1 MRTFLKSA
9 SVLAALTLVSACST
23 TTQIASDVAR
33 FHRLPVPAG
42 ETFRIVPS
50 DASKKGSLEFDSYA
64 TQVTSQLV
72 QAGFRPADA
81 SVAAT
86 YDVRLDYMI
95 SGGKEKIASRP
106 GFGSSFSSSRYYGGF
121 GGYGGYGGFGGYGRH
136 GFRGGYSY
144 YDPFYDPFF
153 YGGGFSEPE
162 VYSYTVYTRKLN
174 LDIVK
179 TVGGDKLFEGRVES
193 TGSDNRLPE
202 VMPYLV
208 QAMFTNF
215 PGNSGV
221 TQRVKIDVKRN

>member
-1 MRTFLKSA
+1 MRTFLRVA
-9 SVLAALTLVSACST
+9 SVRLGIVAAVTLVAACG

-33 FHRLPVPAG
+33 FHRLPAPQG
-42 ETFRIVPS
+42 ETFRIVPAD
-50 DASKKGSLEFDSYA
+50 DAKKGSLEFDAYA
-64 TQVTSQLV
+64 AQVTSKLV

-81 SVAAT
+81 NSTPT

-106 GFGSSFSSSRYYGGF
+106 GFGPSFHSSLYYGPGWGRYGGF
-121 GGYGGYGGFGGYGRH
+121 HGRH
-136 GFRGGYSY
+136 GYH
-144 YDPFYDPFF
+144 YDPFYDPYF
-153 YGGGFSEPE
+153 YGAGFSEPE

-179 TVGGDKLFEGRVES
+179 TAGGDKLFEGRVES
-193 TGSDNRLPE
+193 VGADNRLPE

-221 TQRVKIDVKRN
+221 TQRVKIDVKKN

>member
-1 MRTFLKSA
+1 MRMFLRAA
-9 SVLAALTLVSACST
+9 SLLAIVTLASACG

-33 FHRLPVPAG
+33 FHRLPAPQG
-42 ETFRIVPS
+42 ETFRIVAT
-50 DASKKGSLEFDSYA
+50 DGAKKGSLEFDAYA
-64 TQVTSQLV
+64 TQVTAKLV

-81 SVAAT
+81 AATAT

-95 SGGKEKIASRP
+95 SGGKEKLASRP
-106 GFGSSFSSSRYYGGF
+106 VAGSAFN
-121 GGYGGYGGFGGYGRH
+121 
-136 GFRGGYSY
+136 
-144 YDPFYDPFF
+144 DPFF
-153 YGGGFSEPE
+153 YGSGYGRFGAYYGYRGHHRFYDPFYSPFYGSAFNHQAE

-179 TVGGDKLFEGRVES
+179 AANGDKLFEGKVES
-193 TGSDNRLPE
+193 VGTDNRLPE

-221 TQRVKIDVKRN
+221 TQRVKIDVKRD

>member
-1 MRTFLKSA
+1 MRTFLRDASYKLGVLSA
-9 SVLAALTLVSACST
+9 LAFVSACST

-42 ETFRIVPS
+42 ETFRVVPS
-50 DASKKGSLEFDSYA
+50 DETKKGSLEFDTYA

-81 SVAAT
+81 SSVAT

-106 GFGSSFSSSRYYGGF
+106 GFGPSFNSSLYYG
-121 GGYGGYGGFGGYGRH
+121 GGFGGYGRH
-136 GFRGGYSY
+136 GYRGRYSY

-153 YGGGFSEPE
+153 AGGGFSEPE

-179 TVGGDKLFEGRVES
+179 ANGGDKLFEGRVES

-208 QAMFTNF
+208 QSMFTNF

-221 TQRVKIDVKRN
+221 TQRVNIDLKRN

>member
-1 MRTFLKSA
+1 MRTLIRNA
-9 SVLAALTLVSACST
+9 SYKFGLIAALALVSACST

-33 FHRLPVPAG
+33 FHRLPAPAG
-42 ETFRIVPS
+42 ETFRVVPS
-50 DASKKGSLEFDSYA
+50 DVSKKGSLEFDTYA

-81 SVAAT
+81 NSAAT

-106 GFGSSFSSSRYYGGF
+106 GFGPSFNSSLYYGGA
-121 GGYGGYGGFGGYGRH
+121 FGGYGRH
-136 GFRGGYSY
+136 GYRGRY
-144 YDPFYDPFF
+144 YDPFYDPYFS
-153 YGGGFSEPE
+153 GIGFSEPE

-179 TVGGDKLFEGRVES
+179 ANGGDKLFEGRVES

-221 TQRVKIDVKRN
+221 TQHVKIDVKRN

>member
-1 MRTFLKSA
+1 MRTILQQTGFKLGA
-9 SVLAALTLVSACST
+9 LAALTFLSACSA

-33 FHRLPVPAG
+33 FHRLPVPSG
-42 ETFRIVPS
+42 ETFRVVPA
-50 DASKKGSLEFDSYA
+50 DDSKKGSLEFDTYA

-72 QAGFRPADA
+72 QAGFRPAEA
-81 SVAAT
+81 NSAAT

-95 SGGKEKIASRP
+95 TGGKEKLASRP
-106 GFGSSFSSSRYYGGF
+106 GFGPSFGSSLYYGGA
-121 GGYGGYGGFGGYGRH
+121 FGGYGRH
-136 GFRGGYSY
+136 GYRGRY
-144 YDPFYDPFF
+144 YDPFYDPFY

-179 TVGGDKLFEGRVES
+179 ANGGDKLFEGRLES

-221 TQRVKIDVKRN
+221 TQRVKIDLKKN

>member
-1 MRTFLKSA
+1 MRTFMRTA
-9 SVLAALTLVSACST
+9 SIVATLSLVAACG

-33 FHRLPVPAG
+33 FHRLPAPQG
-42 ETFRIVPS
+42 ETFRIVPA
-50 DASKKGSLEFDSYA
+50 DAGKKGSLEFDAYA
-64 TQVTSQLV
+64 TQVTAKMV

-81 SVAAT
+81 SAPAT

-95 SGGKEKIASRP
+95 SGGKEKLASRP
-106 GFGSSFSSSRYYGGF
+106 NIGSTYYDPFLYGGGF
-121 GGYGGYGGFGGYGRH
+121 GRFGGY
-136 GFRGGYSY
+136 RGYRSY

-153 YGGGFSEPE
+153 HGGFNQSE

-179 TVGGDKLFEGRVES
+179 AGGDDKLFEGKVES
-193 TGSDNRLPE
+193 VGTDNRLPE

-221 TQRVKIDVKRN
+221 TQRVRIDVKRN

>member
-1 MRTFLKSA
+1 MRILFK
-9 SVLAALTLVSACST
+9 AAGAIAAVMLVSACST

-42 ETFRIVPS
+42 ETFRVIPA
-50 DASKKGSLEFDSYA
+50 DNAKKGSLEFDTYA
-64 TQVTSQLV
+64 TQVTSQMV
-72 QAGFRPADA
+72 QAGFRPAEA
-81 SVAAT
+81 NTQPT

-106 GFGSSFSSSRYYGGF
+106 GFGPSFNSSLYY
-121 GGYGGYGGFGGYGRH
+121 GGYGRH
-136 GFRGGYSY
+136 GYHGRYSY

-153 YGGGFSEPE
+153 YGGSFNEPD
-162 VYSYTVYTRKLN
+162 VYSYTVYTRKMN

-179 TVGGDKLFEGRVES
+179 TAGGDKLFEGRVES

-221 TQRVKIDVKRN
+221 TQRVNIDIKRN

>member
-1 MRTFLKSA
+1 MRTTLRNATYKLG
-9 SVLAALTLVSACST
+9 VLAALAFVSACST

-42 ETFRIVPS
+42 ETFRVVPS
-50 DASKKGSLEFDSYA
+50 DVSKKGSLEFDTYA

-81 SVAAT
+81 NSAPT

-95 SGGKEKIASRP
+95 SGGKEKIASRAS
-106 GFGSSFSSSRYYGGF
+106 FGPNFNSSLYYGGGF
-121 GGYGGYGGFGGYGRH
+121 GGYGHYGFNNR
-136 GFRGGYSY
+136 YSY

-153 YGGGFSEPE
+153 AGGGFSEPE

-179 TVGGDKLFEGRVES
+179 ANGGDKLFEGRVES
-193 TGSDNRLPE
+193 IGSDNRLPE

>member
-9 SVLAALTLVSACST
+9 GVLVALTLVSACST

-33 FHRLPVPAG
+33 FHRLPAPAG
-42 ETFRIVPS
+42 ETFRIMPA
-50 DASKKGSLEFDSYA
+50 DASKKGSLEFDTYA

-81 SVAAT
+81 NSVAT
-86 YDVRLDYMI
+86 YEVRLDYMI

-106 GFGSSFSSSRYYGGF
+106 GFGPSFGPSLYYS
-121 GGYGGYGGFGGYGRH
+121 GYGGFGGHRAYARQGY
-136 GFRGGYSY
+136 RGHYSY

-153 YGGGFSEPE
+153 YGGGGFSEPE

-179 TVGGDKLFEGRVES
+179 AAGGDKLFEGRVES

-221 TQRVKIDVKRN
+221 TQRIKIPVKRN